1 VKINGTGWKHGT
13 LLMQM
18 GGRPTSHLVGGY
30 PGQNS
35 RSGSLDHCLGHF
47 LVQLELVPVNSR
59 RCRESVRGWL
69 QR

>member
-1 VKINGTGWKHGT
+1 
-13 LLMQM
+13 MQM

-59 RCRESVRGWL
+59 QCRESVRGWL